1 MFRANP
7 SRGRITSALMIAALA
22 AAAPTVLLG
31 PLAFIVFP
39 IALMVTAAHTLVLAW
54 PAYLILRRR
63 IVLNYG
69 NATMAGFIIGA
80 LPMFGFGV
88 FNALTTLQQF
98 AMRQSD
104 WLGQLVGIPLLFG
117 LLGGIGGLAF
127 RKALGSDD
135 EWIDFDPAIFE

>member
-7 SRGRITSALMIAALA
+7 SRGRIASALMIAALA

-31 PLAFIVFP
+31 PLAVIVFP

-69 NATMAGFIIGA
+69 NATMAGFVIGA
-80 LPMFGFGV
+80 LPMFGLSLL
-88 FNALTTLQQF
+88 NALTTFQQF

-104 WLGQLVGIPLLFG
+104 WLGQLIGIPVLFG
-117 LLGGIGGLAF
+117 LLGGVGGLAF
-127 RKALGSDD
+127 RKAMGSDD
-135 EWIDFDPAIFE
+135 EWIDFDPTVFE

>member
-7 SRGRITSALMIAALA
+7 SRGRIASALMIAALA

-31 PLAFIVFP
+31 PLATIVFP
-39 IALMVTAAHTLVLAW
+39 IALMVTAVHTLVLAW

-69 NATMAGFIIGA
+69 NATMAGFVIGA
-80 LPMFGFGV
+80 LPMFGFSL

-104 WLGQLVGIPLLFG
+104 WLGQLVGIPALFG
-117 LLGGIGGLAF
+117 LLGGVGGLAF
-127 RKALGSDD
+127 RKAMGSDD
-135 EWIDFDPAIFE
+135 EWIDFDPAVFE